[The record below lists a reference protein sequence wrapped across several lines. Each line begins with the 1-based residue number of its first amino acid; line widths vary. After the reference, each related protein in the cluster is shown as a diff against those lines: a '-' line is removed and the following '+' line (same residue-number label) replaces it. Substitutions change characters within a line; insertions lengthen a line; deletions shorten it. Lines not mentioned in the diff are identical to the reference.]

1 MRTTHT
7 PLSDAE
13 IAELQA
19 LCSGSVSLELERVRG
34 YVSRMILDLLA
45 LRSELRRERERALAE
60 LERLHDVLSRT
71 RRYVERRSLDDELE
85 ALRAEIEDA
94 LARRGVL

>member
-1 MRTTHT
+1 MRATHT

-19 LCSGSVSLELERVRG
+19 LCSGSASHELERVRG

-45 LRSELRRERERALAE
+45 LRAELRRERERALAE

-71 RRYVERRSLDDELE
+71 RPYVELRSLDDELE
-85 ALRAEIEDA
+85 ALLAEVEDA
-94 LARRGVL
+94 LARRAL